1 MLPKDTFWMSLDVSV
16 ACRCGLQESPGE
28 TVCEPHPRFLVAQ
41 RELTVVKM
49 LSTFSLELHAK

>member
-16 ACRCGLQESPGE
+16 ACLSGLQESLGE
-28 TVCEPHPRFLVAQ
+28 TVCEPCPKFLVVQ
-41 RELTVVKM
+41 RELTVMKM